1 MQTMTTQRIQLHD
14 LLEGVI
20 PYEPHLMR
28 TPMRTEDL
36 MPEQLASAAAKT
48 AKDIL
53 RRSGVP
59 NLEVTEEDAENARAM
74 FMDKL
79 NRVPQA
85 ISPYK
90 LQKPETV
97 IKLEALVAEYDWQVI
112 QHADQIRMLV
122 TNKLLGLS
130 DHRDPKVQLK
140 AVELLGKLADVG
152 MFVEKQEVT
161 YKQKSEEELQTD
173 LMEKLGI
180 LIEGDF
186 EEVPTQPAKKVE
198 PTKAHVPT
206 PPPIKV
212 KTAPSVPK
220 ATEPTA
226 PLIIPLPILPEIN
239 FNTLIDTP

>member
-1 MQTMTTQRIQLHD
+1 MQTMTTQRIQLYD

-59 NLEVTEEDAENARAM
+59 SLEVTDEDAENARAM

-79 NRVPQA
+79 NHVPHA

-97 IKLEALVAEYDWQVI
+97 IKLEALVAEYDWRVI

-161 YKQKSEEELQTD
+161 YKQKSEEELQSA

-186 EEVPTQPAKKVE
+186 EEIAPT
-198 PTKAHVPT
+198 PTKKAAPPKEKPT
-206 PPPIKV
+206 APLPPQA
-212 KTAPSVPK
+212 KTADPVPK

-239 FNTLIDTP
+239 FTTLIDTP